1 MRKVSGSRPRPQPPA
16 ARPLRPPPTLRYD
29 PIVRILWHR
38 LLANP
43 ATRVLS
49 REGDVAR
56 VKVEGLVCDRIC
68 AVRTKQALERIDG
81 VREASVDLDS
91 GVATVLGAPAS
102 DDAYERA
109 VTSAVAARGARRAIE
124 RIANAVRRPAAGR
137 AL

>member
-1 MRKVSGSRPRPQPPA
+1 M
-16 ARPLRPPPTLRYD
+16 
-29 PIVRILWHR
+29 RILWHR
-38 LLANP
+38 LLVNP

-49 REGDVAR
+49 REGDVTR
-56 VKVEGLVCDRIC
+56 VKVEGLVCDTIC

-91 GVATVLGAPAS
+91 GVATVYGAPAS

-124 RIANAVRRPAAGR
+124 RIANTVRRPAAGR
-137 AL
+137 PL